1 MGTPST
7 ATCSYSRL
15 AARLAHPE
23 TLAEQ
28 SAWYVAPLL
37 DPLVRLDPWAAAARS
52 LWSSVGQ
59 GLVLEVEWVQGL
71 VPVPVPVLVL
81 VQGLVR
87 VSDLQQEQL
96 IHPRSSPSSGPRR
109 EKAEAAA
116 HRRFC
121 RL

>member
-1 MGTPST
+1 M
-7 ATCSYSRL
+7 
-15 AARLAHPE
+15 
-23 TLAEQ
+23 
-28 SAWYVAPLL
+28 APLL

-59 GLVLEVEWVQGL
+59 GLVLEVEWVRGL
-71 VPVPVPVLVL
+71 VPVPVLVL
-81 VQGLVR
+81 VLVPVQGLVQ

-96 IHPRSSPSSGPRR
+96 IHPCSSPSLGPRR
-109 EKAEAAA
+109 ERAEAAA